1 MTEPSYPLYTFRKMS
16 LVLGGKMCGF
26 QGNFRGQRH
35 ALEKRQ
41 SAGSGRGAA
50 TGAGKGSFIL
60 AFKRNDACSTQD
72 YSHSIYCS
80 QDELG
85 ARIPLRSP
93 SVPRL
98 SAPPRVSW
106 WAWWR
111 TCRPTRLGIFVP
123 YAAASTLQ
131 RLFFFFFSVGMC
143 PFLRHR
149 EKNLRK
155 SILDLQIK
163 LV

>member
-41 SAGSGRGAA
+41 SAGSGRGAG

-72 YSHSIYCS
+72 YSHGIYCS

-93 SVPRL
+93 SVPACPLRHECPDEPDEGHADPRALAFL
-98 SAPPRVSW
+98 SRMQLPLRCSVFS
-106 WAWWR
+106 
-111 TCRPTRLGIFVP
+111 
-123 YAAASTLQ
+123 
-131 RLFFFFFSVGMC
+131 FFFFCGHVSFS
-143 PFLRHR
+143 
-149 EKNLRK
+149 
-155 SILDLQIK
+155 
-163 LV
+163 